1 MIKAPIYPFLTGG
14 LLVGGTKLVSDIAS
28 PLWASLLGAIPNDM
42 ITPYFL
48 DTDADKK
55 IYIVGYLLQSTIFIF
70 VTIAL
75 YLLLRFTKINHNL
88 LVLLAILVWFISSL
102 CLVRYTKPYINQYF
116 TKNK

>member
-48 DTDADKK
+48 DTDSDKK
-55 IYIVGYLLQSTIFIF
+55 IYIVGYLLQSTIFIC

-75 YLLLRFTKINHNL
+75 YLLLIFTKIDHNL
-88 LVLLAILVWFISSL
+88 LILLSIITWFICSFY
-102 CLVRYTKPYINQYF
+102 LVRYSKPYVKNYF
-116 TKNK
+116 TKK

>member
-14 LLVGGTKLVSDIAS
+14 LIVGGVKLVSDIAS
-28 PLWASLLGAIPNDM
+28 PLWSALLGAVPNDM

-48 DTDADKK
+48 DTDTDKK

-88 LVLLAILVWFISSL
+88 LVLLAILVWFTGSFYL
-102 CLVRYTKPYINQYF
+102 LRYTKPYVKQYF
-116 TKNK
+116 TRNK